1 MEQRIKVDE
10 NGCLVITTDNGKRDA
25 LGFSAEIVGD
35 FTINADD
42 VLRLLKIADGSTLK
56 DFEIELPW
64 GIVLKRGV
72 VITDNKD
79 FCEAVEHFRTQEN
92 ILRHKHSLL
101 RDEFAE
107 LKKKIKQ
114 FNASRRLWERKFDLE

>member
-1 MEQRIKVDE
+1 MEQRIKVYE
-10 NGCLVITTDNGKRDA
+10 NGCVVIATDNGKKDA
-25 LGFSAEIVGD
+25 LGFSTEIVGD

-42 VLRLLKIADGSTLK
+42 VLRLLKITADSTPK

-64 GIVLKRGV
+64 GIVLKQGV